1 LITRDGHDVQ
11 LVFRILGPLE
21 VTLDERVVSPGG
33 RRERAILAILLLN
46 IGEVVSVERLI
57 DGVWGEARPSSAK
70 HMVHEYVS
78 RLRTALVGVS
88 QIATRPPG
96 YMLESAGA
104 ALDVRQFRQL
114 TTTARAEAGA
124 ERHAEAL
131 RSYDEALALWRGE
144 ALADVALEGHSQIAA
159 ARLDQE
165 RRLVGEE
172 RVDCALALGLHLQ
185 LIAELE
191 HRVDE
196 APLRERSRAQL
207 MLALYRAGHQTEAL
221 DRYRQGRA
229 LLVEH
234 AGLEPGRDL
243 RELERAILTQDP
255 VLDLAPAMHD
265 LAALAEAITELR
277 RRGDTIVRLNDL
289 RLVAA
294 AANPGGWYRPGGDTD
309 YTGFEDALK
318 RIESAIG
325 GTS

>member
-1 LITRDGHDVQ
+1 MQ
-11 LVFRILGPLE
+11 SVFRILGPLE
-21 VTLDERVVSPGG
+21 ITLDERVISLGG
-33 RRERAILAILLLN
+33 PRERAILAILLLN
-46 IGEVVSVERLI
+46 IGEVVPVERLI
-57 DGVWGEARPSSAK
+57 DGLWGEARPSSAK

-78 RLRTALVGVS
+78 RLRTALVEVS
-88 QIATRPPG
+88 HIATRPPG
-96 YMLESAGA
+96 YKLDLAGA
-104 ALDVRQFRQL
+104 ALDVREFGRL
-114 TTTARAEAGA
+114 TGAVGAAAGA

-131 RSYDEALALWRGE
+131 PSYDQALALWRGD
-144 ALADVALEGHSQIAA
+144 ALADIALEGHVQIAA

-172 RVDCALALGLHLQ
+172 RIDCALALGQHLQ

-191 HRVDE
+191 HRLDE

-207 MLALYRAGHQTEAL
+207 MLALYRAGRQTEAL
-221 DRYRQGRA
+221 ERYREGRS

-255 VLDLAPAMHD
+255 GPDLAPAIHD
-265 LAALAEAITELR
+265 LASLAEAITELR

-294 AANPGGWYRPGGDTD
+294 AANHGRRYGPRGDTD

-325 GTS
+325 SMS